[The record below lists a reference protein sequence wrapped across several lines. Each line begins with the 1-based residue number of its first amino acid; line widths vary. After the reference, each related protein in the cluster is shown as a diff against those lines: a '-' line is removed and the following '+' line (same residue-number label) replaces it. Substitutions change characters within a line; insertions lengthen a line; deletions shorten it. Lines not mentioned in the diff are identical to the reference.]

1 MKPVEIEFLMKDGLT
16 PGLKNAGRIVRQFSD
31 DAAAELKEVSESLKL
46 QRQHVSRLEKTLK
59 ELEKASKSAAPGAE
73 WSKAKARIE
82 EVKKELEDE
91 KGGLAELVDMEN
103 QLKAASEGADVS
115 LRQQLR
121 NLTQEIATLMVAYA
135 QLSDEERATAEGKAL
150 QRHIEEL
157 TEQAGILR
165 DAMGDTTAAI
175 NNAASDTRGF
185 DQLTGATVSD
195 WLLPEPRCSESVKR
209 IWWRLRQNY
218 RRLL

>member
-157 TEQAGILR
+157 TDHDGSSAGL
-165 DAMGDTTAAI
+165 
-175 NNAASDTRGF
+175 F
-185 DQLTGATVSD
+185 DCT
-195 WLLPEPRCSESVKR
+195 
-209 IWWRLRQNY
+209 
-218 RRLL
+218 

>member
-82 EVKKELEDE
+82 EVKKDR
-91 KGGLAELVDMEN
+91 K
-103 QLKAASEGADVS
+103 S
-115 LRQQLR
+115 
-121 NLTQEIATLMVAYA
+121 
-135 QLSDEERATAEGKAL
+135 
-150 QRHIEEL
+150 
-157 TEQAGILR
+157 
-165 DAMGDTTAAI
+165 
-175 NNAASDTRGF
+175 TR
-185 DQLTGATVSD
+185 LNS
-195 WLLPEPRCSESVKR
+195 SH
-209 IWWRLRQNY
+209 
-218 RRLL
+218 